1 MASTTTT
8 FNVGMTCEGC
18 SNAIR
23 RILGKM
29 EGITSIETD
38 LEAKKVVVVHAED
51 KVKASDIL
59 AALEKWGEAA
69 GKDVAL
75 A

>member
-1 MASTTTT
+1 
-8 FNVGMTCEGC
+8 
-18 SNAIR
+18 
-23 RILGKM
+23 
-29 EGITSIETD
+29 